1 MAGFWTQEREDV
13 LLELWEERNNL
24 YDVRSQA
31 YSNRDSK
38 SAAIRNIAE
47 KLETTGEYLA
57 TVLYC
62 TVL

>member
-13 LLELWEERNNL
+13 FLELWEEKTQL

-38 SAAIRNIAE
+38 N
-47 KLETTGEYLA
+47 ETTGE
-57 TVLYC
+57 
-62 TVL
+62 